1 MQRYFLLAA
10 AGIAIAAPAAAR
22 DGSGYIGADGGI
34 LFPKNHHVNGSVDF
48 TDPTVPDIADQ
59 RVATIK
65 FNKGYDVDL
74 NAGYD
79 FGMFRV
85 EGELGYKRAKNKS
98 LRFDPAFLTAVGA
111 GSGGTVTDA
120 TFDLRGHSSVLSG
133 MVNGLLDLGGDSGFG
148 ASVGGGFGRAR
159 VKSLGDSDS
168 AWAWQLIAAVRTAVS
183 NNIDVGLKYRYFRT
197 GHLDFNDSET
207 FVGGP
212 NGSGGVIDLDAGN
225 HFSSHSLLASLTYN
239 FGSAAAPAPVAPPP
253 PPPPPVAPPPATQTC
268 PDGSVILATSA
279 CPAPP
284 PPPPPPPVERG
295 ERGR

>member
-1 MQRYFLLAA
+1 MQKYFLLAA
-10 AGIAIAAPAAAR
+10 AGIASAAPAAAR
-22 DGSGYIGADGGI
+22 DGSGYNGAAGGI
-34 LFPKNHHVNGSVDF
+34 HCPKNHHVNGSVDF
-48 TDPTVPDIADQ
+48 TDPAVPDLGDQ
-59 RVATIK
+59 RIATFK
-65 FNKGYDVDL
+65 FKKGYDDDL

-79 FGMFRV
+79 FGMVRV
-85 EGELGYKRAKNKS
+85 EGELGYKRATNKS
-98 LRFDPAFLTAVGA
+98 LHFDPAFLTALSTA
-111 GSGGTVTDA
+111 SGGTVTDT
-120 TFDLRGHSSVLSG
+120 TFDLNGHSSVLSG

-197 GHLDFNDSET
+197 GHLDFNDTLAFSG
-207 FVGGP
+207 VGTGT
-212 NGSGGVIDLDAGN
+212 GGTLDLDAGK

-253 PPPPPVAPPPATQTC
+253 PPPPPVAAPPATQTS
-268 PDGSVILATSA
+268 PDGSVIFATSA

>member
-1 MQRYFLLAA
+1 MQKYFLLAA
-10 AGIAIAAPAAAR
+10 AGIAIAAPAVAR

-34 LFPKNHHVNGSVDF
+34 LFPKSHHIDGSVDF
-48 TDPTVPDIADQ
+48 TDPAVPDIADQ

-65 FNKGYDVDL
+65 FKKGYDVDL

-85 EGELGYKRAKNKS
+85 EGELGYKRAANKS
-98 LRFDPAFLTAVGA
+98 LRFDQGFLTDVGT

-120 TFDLRGHSSVLSG
+120 TFDLNGHSSVLSG
-133 MVNGLLDLGGDSGFG
+133 MVNALLDLGGDGGVG
-148 ASVGGGFGRAR
+148 ASIGGGFGRAR

-168 AWAWQLIAAVRTAVS
+168 AWAWQLIAGVRTAVS
-183 NNIDVGLKYRYFRT
+183 QNIDVGLKYRYFRT
-197 GHLDFNDSET
+197 GHLDFNDSVAFAGT
-207 FVGGP
+207 GT
-212 NGSGGVIDLDAGN
+212 GSGGTVFLDAGN

-239 FGSAAAPAPVAPPP
+239 FGAAAEAPPP
-253 PPPPPVAPPPATQTC
+253 PPPPPPPPAPVAPATQTC

-295 ERGR
+295 ERGK